1 MVSEYIQAEDVQVT
15 LFGMLDAAASQKGG
29 ALSAE
34 EKESVTAEYKRLL
47 RLSVASRFSGKDSGS
62 MSDEDVTNA
71 MRLRNAHIIR
81 KAEEDYKLMHGM
93 ESTRSAVALNVFME
107 TVPERYREASIADF
121 NAGASIIQHILDKK
135 ASCLLTG
142 PTGCGKTRLLYA
154 VGKHLAPLH
163 EPYAVVMD
171 TLANLIARIH
181 DSSVA
186 EDWLSYAGEKY
197 GRHTKVLIID
207 EFDKIK
213 NSNSDYEILT
223 HIINERYGHKLQTIV
238 AGNGDID
245 SARRILG
252 DAVVSRLTGKA
263 DGGRYFH
270 QTGKDRRQ

>member
-1 MVSEYIQAEDVQVT
+1 
-15 LFGMLDAAASQKGG
+15 
-29 ALSAE
+29 
-34 EKESVTAEYKRLL
+34 
-47 RLSVASRFSGKDSGS
+47 
-62 MSDEDVTNA
+62 
-71 MRLRNAHIIR
+71 MRMRNAHIIR

-93 ESTRSAVALNVFME
+93 ESTRSSVALNVFME
-107 TVPERYREASIADF
+107 TVPERYKEASIADF

-163 EPYAVVMD
+163 EPYEVVMD

-186 EDWLSYAGEKY
+186 EDWLSYAGDKY

-223 HIINERYGHKLQTIV
+223 HIINERYGHMLQTIV